1 MTEQR
6 ILLTTDVVGGVW
18 DFCAVLARELRA
30 SAQVT
35 LLAFGVPTPAHRRT
49 AAAIGVDLRSV
60 PLKLEW
66 MQDAAADMLETRQVV
81 KDIARQL
88 GADVIH
94 ANQFAAACAD
104 VVEVPVV
111 LTLHSDV
118 LSWRRWTY
126 GTTDVP
132 PEWQSY
138 ARLVREALVRADAVV
153 AVSDFLAR
161 EIAQLYAANRSVE
174 VIHNGWPA
182 RPPAHAP
189 RERITIMAGRI
200 WDAAKNI
207 PLVAEAARGW
217 SHGDVYL
224 AGEATHPD
232 GGRANVP
239 APLQPLGFLDR
250 RELDRWLRRSAVYV
264 STAKYDPFGLLPLQ
278 AALSGCALLL
288 SDIPSYRELWDGA
301 ACFFRPNDAA
311 DLRRQWQMLLE
322 DSQRLGGLQSAAY
335 RRASTRYTADAMARA
350 YRGVYTRLS
359 GRAAA

>member
-1 MTEQR
+1 VTAQR

-18 DFCAVLARELRA
+18 DFCAVLARELRR

-35 LLAFGVPTPAHRRT
+35 LLALGAPTPAQCQT
-49 AAAIGVDLRSV
+49 AAALGVDLRSV
-60 PLKLEW
+60 ALKLEW
-66 MQDAAADMLETRQVV
+66 MQDAGADILETPRIV
-81 KDIARQL
+81 KDIARQV

-104 VVEVPVV
+104 VELPVV
-111 LTLHSDV
+111 LTVHSDV

-126 GTTDVP
+126 STTAVP

-138 ARLVREALVRADAVV
+138 ARLVHEALVRADAVV

-189 RERITIMAGRI
+189 RKRITLTAGRI

-207 PLVAEAARGW
+207 PLAAEAARGW
-217 SHGDVYL
+217 NHSDVYL
-224 AGEATHPD
+224 AGETTHPD
-232 GGRANVP
+232 GGRAHVP

-250 RELDRWLRRSAVYV
+250 REMDLWLRRSAVYL

-288 SDIPSYRELWDGA
+288 SDIPSYREVWDGA
-301 ACFFRPNDAA
+301 ACFFRSNDAA
-311 DLRRQWQMLLE
+311 DLRRQWQALL
-322 DSQRLGGLQSAAY
+322 DDPQRLTALHSAAY
-335 RRASTRYTADAMARA
+335 RRASTRYTPDAMARA
-350 YRGVYTRLS
+350 YRGVYTRF
-359 GRAAA
+359 RRRVAA